1 MQQWRKKVSGT
12 LVTLLHPNIVY
23 FQAIILAAYNLQWIL
38 KCPLWKWKLQVF
50 SVFISQYPR
59 KTFFFLWKSKTIVL
73 MIQTRWKFF
82 SVRASTIGQNSY
94 WVHKPL
100 TGTLSGPLLKA
111 LSITA
116 QRIVGMTEWAL
127 HKTAHQSKCS
137 GRKGRQVHN
146 FLFHRST
153 ETADSQNWEL
163 RH

>member
-1 MQQWRKKVSGT
+1 MQQWRKKVPGT

-82 SVRASTIGQNSY
+82 SVRASTIVSKQ
-94 WVHKPL
+94 L
-100 TGTLSGPLLKA
+100 LSPQTTDRYSLRASVEGP
-111 LSITA
+111 SITA
-116 QRIVGMTEWAL
+116 QRTVGMTEWAL

-137 GRKGRQVHN
+137 GRRGRQVHN